1 MKIFYGWKMVFAAAS
16 LQFIQSM
23 MLHQA
28 FGAYVAVLIQEKQ
41 WSKTSVSGASAMMS
55 MEAAVIGPLLGW
67 FLDRFGS
74 RGVIKVG
81 VIFFGIGFMLMSQVD
96 TLLSFYGA
104 VVVIAI
110 GSSMAGYFPLNVGV
124 IQWFEKKTRAGVI
137 DGGSWSGARRDV
149 RSHHRL
155 EYRKHRLERD
165 VVRLRRRG
173 DLGGVPLG
181 LYFSTSS

>member
-74 RGVIKVG
+74 RGSSRLV
-81 VIFFGIGFMLMSQVD
+81 S
-96 TLLSFYGA
+96 LSLA
-104 VVVIAI
+104 SA
-110 GSSMAGYFPLNVGV
+110 SC
-124 IQWFEKKTRAGVI
+124 
-137 DGGSWSGARRDV
+137 
-149 RSHHRL
+149 
-155 EYRKHRLERD
+155 
-165 VVRLRRRG
+165 
-173 DLGGVPLG
+173 
-181 LYFSTSS
+181 